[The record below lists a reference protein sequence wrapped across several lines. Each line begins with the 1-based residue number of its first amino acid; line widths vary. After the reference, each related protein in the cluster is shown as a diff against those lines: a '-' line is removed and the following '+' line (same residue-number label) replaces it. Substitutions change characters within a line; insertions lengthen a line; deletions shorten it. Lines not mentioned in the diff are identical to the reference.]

1 MSLTMV
7 DDALG
12 RRERGLVV
20 MVLEREGQ
28 FRESVCVREIGR
40 QERMGFVICELRGS
54 VGAVFI

>member
-1 MSLTMV
+1 MV

-20 MVLEREGQ
+20 MVLERGQ
-28 FRESVCVREIGR
+28 FRERVCVREIGR

>member
-20 MVLEREGQ
+20 MVLERGQ
-28 FRESVCVREIGR
+28 FRERVCVREIGR

>member
-20 MVLEREGQ
+20 MVLERGQ
-28 FRESVCVREIGR
+28 FRERVCVREIER

>member
-12 RRERGLVV
+12 WRERRVVV
-20 MVLEREGQ
+20 MVLERGQ
-28 FRESVCVREIGR
+28 FRERESVREIGR
-40 QERMGFVICELRGS
+40 QERMGFVICEFRGF

>member
-1 MSLTMV
+1 MV

-20 MVLEREGQ
+20 MVLERGQ